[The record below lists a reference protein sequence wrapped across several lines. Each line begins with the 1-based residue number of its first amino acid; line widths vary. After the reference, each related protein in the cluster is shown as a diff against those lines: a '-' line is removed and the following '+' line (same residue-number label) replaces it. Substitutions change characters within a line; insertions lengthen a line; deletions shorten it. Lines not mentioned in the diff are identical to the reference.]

1 MTPQKIPLRQLGRDG
16 PRVPQFGFGLMEL
29 SIDYEGTA
37 LSDAERF
44 RVLDRA
50 WELGARFWDTAA
62 GYGDSEALIG
72 KWLQVHP
79 ERRQDMF
86 IATKFGFGAK
96 ASEDGKF
103 SFTIDSSPEN
113 CRRSCKKSLQ
123 SLGVDSIDLF
133 YVHRFDRITPV
144 EKTMEALVELKRE
157 GKIKSIGLSEP
168 SSDTVRRAC
177 TIHDVSAVQIEY
189 NPWSLDIE
197 TEAGTNLQ
205 ATCRELGV
213 AIVAYSP
220 LGRGF
225 LSGKFKS
232 PDDLDAADKRR
243 ALPRFS
249 EENFPKNLELAN
261 ALNDIAAS
269 KNCTPA
275 QLTLAWVMAQG
286 QDMFP
291 IPGTKAPRHLEQNVG
306 SVNVEISLEE
316 EKHIREMIT
325 HMGGASGARQI
336 AQGNALADTPKLN

>member
-1 MTPQKIPLRQLGRDG
+1 MWASTVIPG
-16 PRVPQFGFGLMEL
+16 V
-29 SIDYEGTA
+29 S
-37 LSDAERF
+37 S
-44 RVLDRA
+44 
-50 WELGARFWDTAA
+50 
-62 GYGDSEALIG
+62 
-72 KWLQVHP
+72 
-79 ERRQDMF
+79 
-86 IATKFGFGAK
+86 
-96 ASEDGKF
+96 
-103 SFTIDSSPEN
+103 DSSCIN
-113 CRRSCKKSLQ
+113 
-123 SLGVDSIDLF
+123 
-133 YVHRFDRITPV
+133 
-144 EKTMEALVELKRE
+144 LVYRE